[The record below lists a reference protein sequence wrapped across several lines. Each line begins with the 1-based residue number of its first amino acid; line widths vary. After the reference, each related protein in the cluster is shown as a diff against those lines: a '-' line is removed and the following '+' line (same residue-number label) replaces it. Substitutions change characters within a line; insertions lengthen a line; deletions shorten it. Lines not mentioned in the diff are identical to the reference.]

1 VVSTGFSLYNCL
13 LLRELAEKTGLP
25 AEKYRDNAEKI
36 KNAMLSRWWDE
47 EKASFAGG
55 GMGAQ
60 AFALWLGLIPK
71 AKRAA
76 AAENMALE
84 LRRRRC
90 RITTGNQLTQPLM
103 EMLFEYG
110 YADDAWEFLC
120 REEYPSFGYML
131 QNEATTVWER
141 FELKKNCGMNSHNHP
156 MHASSYR
163 FLYAELCGLRP
174 TEASWRRFTARP
186 RIPDALL
193 SASATVETPLGDVT
207 LRWVKRYGELHL
219 YLTVPCGATA
229 DAYLPWGEER
239 TLSEGFHHFS
249 HPL

>member
-1 VVSTGFSLYNCL
+1 MNRWYDPASGKVATGSQGCQAFSLWL
-13 LLRELAEKTGLP
+13 DILPEEGRPKAARLLRDDLV
-25 AEKYRDNAEKI
+25 
-36 KNAMLSRWWDE
+36 SRE
-47 EKASFAGG
+47 YHF
-55 GMGAQ
+55 
-60 AFALWLGLIPK
+60 
-71 AKRAA
+71 
-76 AAENMALE
+76 
-84 LRRRRC
+84 
-90 RITTGNQLTQPLM
+90 TTGNLCTRYLPEQLAS
-103 EMLFEYG
+103 YG
-110 YADDAWEFLC
+110 YVNEAWTLLC
-120 REEYPSFGYML
+120 RQDYPSFGYML

-163 FLYAELCGLRP
+163 FLYAELCGLKP

-186 RIPDALL
+186 QIPDALL